1 MKRHLLRS
9 LTVAALLLIP
19 ASLAAQITAGRLD
32 GAAQD
37 EQGLVLPGVT
47 VTLESDALLG
57 SRVAVTDVDGSFR
70 FQGLPAGSY
79 TMTFELGGFATVV
92 REDITVITG
101 QTFTVNQTLSV
112 AAVAETV
119 TVTGESPV
127 VDVKSSRFGGT
138 FDDTA
143 ILEVP
148 NSTDPHAMLALT
160 PGIRM
165 RGFDVAGSHKAQQS
179 GFDAFGLRNQ
189 NRIVI
194 DGVDSNFSTGGFGF
208 YMDSLTV
215 NQFNIS
221 NAGADVENA
230 WAGNTIVMD
239 IKTGGND
246 LSALLYADY
255 LGESFVGDN
264 LTSELEGRGAGTNH
278 MLTYWEAHADVGG
291 PIWRDKAWFFLAYNN
306 NLTHRAISGLDPE
319 VIKEEAVLRNY
330 YAKVNMALSEKD
342 ELIGYSQWGLKNR
355 PNRQINALNS
365 PDVRLAQDSWTWVHK
380 AEWQRVWSD
389 RAFSNVKVMHYGVT
403 WPMVPAVPPD
413 THPPRVDLDTS
424 RRTGAGVWPFTY
436 DKQRPQFVGILNY
449 YVPDAGGSHDL
460 KFGVDYMEDSRLFF
474 LNDASGS
481 IQYRDRSSL
490 ISPTNPMGTSEI
502 FFFSTPTPVSDTRD
516 ANLHFFAQDTWQINR
531 RLTITAG
538 MRVAHQYG
546 WYNEAD
552 LAPALSEF
560 FLSGV
565 SIQRKD
571 IFTWTDFYPRFA
583 ATYDVTGEG
592 KTVLKASLSRYTH
605 NVGPDGFQQAN
616 PASGQFVIFQFM
628 DPNGNGTYDGQHELG
643 DLLSQSSG
651 TGLPVGRVEG
661 GVPVDLGTK
670 RYYDEI
676 TASVESEIVPE
687 TNLRVSFVR
696 KMDRNVFQL
705 YRVDLLNAILNNSIL
720 CGDAVFPCPVNANS
734 QQPITTMTRPPEGTG
749 TANEITTGPD
759 GLNSNEYDNFEI
771 GLGRRFRSGLFL
783 QGSFHYQWRHEL
795 VCCGASQSAD
805 TQADPWQLG
814 IQGNSGSSGRG
825 LNWNSAVSTKQS
837 HTNWNMKAIGRY
849 QIPNID
855 AALSFQFRAQSGWAF
870 APIQGISIPGG
881 AGTNFVPLS
890 DMTERTDNVL
900 ILDVRA
906 EKDLSFWDRDRLS
919 LFFDAYNVTNSNP
932 VLNQVIRAGTAYNRV
947 IGFLEPRTFKLGARY
962 QF

>member
-92 REDITVITG
+92 REDVTVITG

-179 GFDAFGLRNQ
+179 GFDAFGLRDQ

-264 LTSELEGRGAGTNH
+264 LTSELEDRGAGTNH

-291 PIWRDKAWFFLAYNN
+291 PLLRDRAWFFLAYNN

-319 VIKEEAVLRNY
+319 VIKEEAILRNY

-355 PNRQINALNS
+355 PNRGINALNS
-365 PDVRLAQDSWTWVHK
+365 IDVRLAQDSWTWVHK

-389 RAFSNVKVMHYGVT
+389 RAFSNVKAMHYGVT
-403 WPMVPAVPPD
+403 WPMVPAVDPGSS
-413 THPPRVDLDTS
+413 PPRIDVDTS

-449 YVPDAGGSHDL
+449 YIPDAGGSHDL
-460 KFGVDYMEDSRLFF
+460 KFGVDYMEDARLFF
-474 LNDASGS
+474 SNFESGG

-490 ISPTNPMGTSEI
+490 MSADNPMGTSEI
-502 FFFSTPTPVSDTRD
+502 LFANVPTPRSDTRD
-516 ANLHFFAQDTWQINR
+516 RNLHFFAQDTWQLNP

-538 MRVAHQYG
+538 IRIANQHGY
-546 WYNEAD
+546 YNSSD
-552 LAPALSEF
+552 LAPEYPEF

-565 SIQRKD
+565 SIQAKD
-571 IFTWTDFYPRFA
+571 IFTWNDFYPRFA
-583 ATYDVTGEG
+583 VTYDLTGEG
-592 KTVLKASLSRYTH
+592 RTVVKASASRYTH
-605 NVGPDGFQQAN
+605 NVGPDGFVGAN
-616 PASGQFVIFQFM
+616 PAAFQNVVFEFN
-628 DPNGNGTYDGQHELG
+628 DPNRNGIYDGQNELG
-643 DLLSQSSG
+643 ALLSQSSG

-661 GVPVDLGTK
+661 GVPVDLSKK

-676 TASVESEIVPE
+676 TASLESEIMPE
-687 TNLRVSFVR
+687 TNLRLSYVR
-696 KMDRNVFQL
+696 KMDRNVFDT
-705 YRVDLLNAILNNSIL
+705 YRVGLLDALINNAIL
-720 CGDAVFPCPVNANS
+720 CGDDIFPCPTVDGFGA
-734 QQPITTMTRPPEGTG
+734 ITTLTRPPAGTP
-749 TANEITTGPD
+749 TANEVKTGPAGFD
-759 GLNSNEYDNFEI
+759 SGEFDNIEVGLS
-771 GLGRRFRSGLFL
+771 RRFRGGLFL
-783 QGSFHYQWRHEL
+783 QGSFHYQWRNEL
-795 VCCGASQSAD
+795 VCCGSSGSAD
-805 TQADPWQLG
+805 TQADPWTLG
-814 IQGNSGSSGRG
+814 IQGSG
-825 LNWNSAVSTKQS
+825 LNWNSAVSTKQQ
-837 HTNWNMKAIGRY
+837 HTNWNLKGIGRY
-849 QIPNID
+849 QIPNIG
-855 AALSFQFRAQSGWAF
+855 AAVSFQYRAQSGWAY
-870 APIQGISIPGG
+870 APILPISIPGA
-881 AGTNFVPLS
+881 AGTNQVPLS
-890 DMTERTDNVL
+890 DMTERSDNVF
-900 ILDVRA
+900 ILDLRA

-932 VLNQVIRAGTAYNRV
+932 VLNQIIRAGSAYNRV

>member
-92 REDITVITG
+92 REDVTVITG

-179 GFDAFGLRNQ
+179 GFDAFGLRDQ

-264 LTSELEGRGAGTNH
+264 LTSELENHGAGTNH

-291 PIWRDKAWFFLAYNN
+291 PLLRDRAWFFLAYNN

-319 VIKEEAVLRNY
+319 VIKEEAILRNY

-355 PNRQINALNS
+355 PNRGINALNS

-389 RAFSNVKVMHYGVT
+389 RAFSNVKAMHYGVT
-403 WPMVPAVPPD
+403 WPMVPAVDPGSS
-413 THPPRVDLDTS
+413 PPRIDVDTS

-449 YVPDAGGSHDL
+449 YIPDAGGSHDL
-460 KFGVDYMEDSRLFF
+460 KFGVDYMEDARLFF
-474 LNDASGS
+474 SNFESGG

-490 ISPTNPMGTSEI
+490 MSADNPMGTSEI
-502 FFFSTPTPVSDTRD
+502 LFANVPTPRSDTRD
-516 ANLHFFAQDTWQINR
+516 RNLHFFAQDTWQLNP

-538 MRVAHQYG
+538 IRIANQHGY
-546 WYNEAD
+546 YNSSD
-552 LAPALSEF
+552 LAPEYPEF

-565 SIQRKD
+565 SIQAKD
-571 IFTWTDFYPRFA
+571 IFTWNDFYPRFA
-583 ATYDVTGEG
+583 VTYDLTGEG
-592 KTVLKASLSRYTH
+592 RTVVKASASRYTH
-605 NVGPDGFQQAN
+605 NVGPDGFVGAN
-616 PASGQFVIFQFM
+616 PAAFQNVVFEFN
-628 DPNGNGTYDGQHELG
+628 DPNRNGIYDGQNELG
-643 DLLSQSSG
+643 ALLSQSSG

-661 GVPVDLGTK
+661 GVPVDLSKK

-676 TASVESEIVPE
+676 TASLESEIMPE
-687 TNLRVSFVR
+687 TNLRLSYVR
-696 KMDRNVFQL
+696 KMDRNVFDT
-705 YRVDLLNAILNNSIL
+705 YRVGLLDALINNAIL
-720 CGDAVFPCPVNANS
+720 CGDDIFPCPTVDGFGT
-734 QQPITTMTRPPEGTG
+734 ITTLTRPPAGTP
-749 TANEITTGPD
+749 TANEVKTGPAGFD
-759 GLNSNEYDNFEI
+759 SGEFDNIEVGLS
-771 GLGRRFRSGLFL
+771 RRFRGGLFL
-783 QGSFHYQWRHEL
+783 QGSFHYQWRNEL
-795 VCCGASQSAD
+795 VCCGSSGSAD
-805 TQADPWQLG
+805 TQADPWTLG
-814 IQGNSGSSGRG
+814 IQGSG
-825 LNWNSAVSTKQS
+825 LNWNSAVSTKQQ
-837 HTNWNMKAIGRY
+837 HTNWNLKGIGRY
-849 QIPNID
+849 QIPNIG
-855 AALSFQFRAQSGWAF
+855 AAVSFQYRAQSGWAY
-870 APIQGISIPGG
+870 APILPISIPGA
-881 AGTNFVPLS
+881 AGTNQVPLS
-890 DMTERTDNVL
+890 DMTERSDNVF
-900 ILDVRA
+900 ILDLRA

-932 VLNQVIRAGTAYNRV
+932 VLNQIIRAGSAYNSV

>member
-1 MKRHLLRS
+1 MRRHLGRC
-9 LTVAALLLIP
+9 LTVLLLLLLP
-19 ASLAAQITAGRLD
+19 ASLVAQITAGRLD
-32 GAAQD
+32 GVASD

-47 VTLESDALLG
+47 VTLESPALLG

-70 FQGLPAGSY
+70 FQGLPAGQY
-79 TMTFELGGFATVV
+79 TMTFELSGFATVV
-92 REDITVITG
+92 REEVTVITG
-101 QTFTVNQTLSV
+101 QTFSVNQSLSV

-246 LSALLYADY
+246 VSALLYADY

-264 LTSELEGRGAGTNH
+264 LTSELESRGAGTNH

-291 PIWRDKAWFFLAYNN
+291 PLWRDKAWFFLAYNN

-355 PNRQINALNS
+355 PNRGINALNS

-380 AEWQRVWSD
+380 AEWQRVWND
-389 RAFSNVKVMHYGVT
+389 RAFSNVKAMYYGVT
-403 WPMVPAVPPD
+403 WPMVPAVDPG
-413 THPPRVDLDTS
+413 TNPPRIDLDTT

-436 DKQRPQFVGILNY
+436 DKERPQFVGIINY

-460 KFGVDYMEDSRLFF
+460 KFGLDYMEDSRLFF
-474 LNDASGS
+474 SNIESGA

-490 ISPTNPMGTSEI
+490 VSPSNSMGTSEI
-502 FFFSTPTPVSDTRD
+502 LFTNVPTARSDTRD
-516 ANLHFFAQDTWQINR
+516 ANLHFFAQDTWQINP

-538 MRVAHQYG
+538 MRIAHQYG
-546 WYNEAD
+546 WYNSSD
-552 LAPALSEF
+552 LAPEHPEF

-565 SIQRKD
+565 SIQSKD

-583 ATYDVTGEG
+583 VTYDLTGEG
-592 KTVLKASLSRYTH
+592 RTVVKASASRYTH
-605 NVGPDGFQQAN
+605 NVGPDGFVSAN
-616 PASGQFVIFQFM
+616 PAARHQVIFEFL
-628 DPNGNGTYDGQHELG
+628 DPNGNGIYDGQNELG
-643 DLLSQSSG
+643 SLLSQSSG

-661 GVPVDLGTK
+661 GLPVDLSTK

-676 TASVESEIVPE
+676 TASVESEIMPE
-687 TNLRVSFVR
+687 TNLRLSFVR
-696 KMDRNVFQL
+696 KMDRNVFDT
-705 YRVDLLNAILNNSIL
+705 YRVDLLDALLNSAIL
-720 CGDAVFPCPVNANS
+720 CGDAVFPCPLHGNT
-734 QQPITTMTRPPEGTG
+734 QQPLTTITRPPEGTG
-749 TANEITTGPD
+749 TANAVTTGPA
-759 GLNSNEYDNFEI
+759 GLDSNEFDNIEV
-771 GLGRRFRSGLFL
+771 GLARRFRSGLFL
-783 QGSFHYQWRHEL
+783 QGSFHYQWRNEL
-795 VCCGASQSAD
+795 VCCGSSGSAD
-805 TQADPWQLG
+805 TQADPWTLG
-814 IQGNSGSSGRG
+814 IQGSG
-825 LNWNSAVSTKQS
+825 LNWNSAVSTKQQ
-837 HTNWNMKAIGRY
+837 HTNWNVKAIGRY
-849 QIPNID
+849 QIPRID

-870 APIQGISIPGG
+870 APIQVISIPGG
-881 AGTNFVPLS
+881 AGSNQVPLS
-890 DMTERTDNVL
+890 DMTERSDDVL
-900 ILDVRA
+900 ILDLRA

-932 VLNQVIRAGTAYNRV
+932 VLNMIIRAGTAYGRV
-947 IGFLEPRTFKLGARY
+947 IGFLEPRTFKIGVRY

>member
-92 REDITVITG
+92 REDVTVITG

-264 LTSELEGRGAGTNH
+264 LTSELENRGAGTNH

-291 PIWRDKAWFFLAYNN
+291 PLLRDRAWFFLAYNN

-330 YAKVNMALSEKD
+330 YTKVNMALSEKD

-355 PNRQINALNS
+355 PNRGINALNS
-365 PDVRLAQDSWTWVHK
+365 VDVRLAQDSWTWVHK

-389 RAFSNVKVMHYGVT
+389 RAFSNVKAMHYGVT
-403 WPMVPAVPPD
+403 WPMVPAVDPGSS
-413 THPPRVDLDTS
+413 PPRIDVDTS

-449 YVPDAGGSHDL
+449 YIPDAGGSHDL
-460 KFGVDYMEDSRLFF
+460 KFGVDYMEDARLFF
-474 LNDASGS
+474 SNFESGG

-490 ISPTNPMGTSEI
+490 MSADNPMGTSEI
-502 FFFSTPTPVSDTRD
+502 LFANVPTPRSDTRD
-516 ANLHFFAQDTWQINR
+516 RNLHFFAQDTWQLNP

-538 MRVAHQYG
+538 IRIANQHGY
-546 WYNEAD
+546 YNSSD
-552 LAPALSEF
+552 LAPEYPEF

-565 SIQRKD
+565 SIQAKD
-571 IFTWTDFYPRFA
+571 IFTWNDFYPRFA
-583 ATYDVTGEG
+583 VTYDLTGEG
-592 KTVLKASLSRYTH
+592 RTVVKASASRYTH
-605 NVGPDGFQQAN
+605 NVGPDGFVGAN
-616 PASGQFVIFQFM
+616 PAAFQNVVFEFN
-628 DPNGNGTYDGQHELG
+628 DPNRNGIYDGQNELG
-643 DLLSQSSG
+643 ALLSQSSG

-661 GVPVDLGTK
+661 GVPVDLSKK

-676 TASVESEIVPE
+676 TASLESEIMPE
-687 TNLRVSFVR
+687 TNLRLSYVR
-696 KMDRNVFQL
+696 KMDRNVFDT
-705 YRVDLLNAILNNSIL
+705 YRVGLLDALINNAIL
-720 CGDAVFPCPVNANS
+720 CGDDIFPCPTVDGFGT
-734 QQPITTMTRPPEGTG
+734 ITTLTRPPAGTP
-749 TANEITTGPD
+749 TANEVKTGPAGFD
-759 GLNSNEYDNFEI
+759 SGEFDNIEVGLS
-771 GLGRRFRSGLFL
+771 RRFRGGLFL
-783 QGSFHYQWRHEL
+783 QGSFHYQWRNEL
-795 VCCGASQSAD
+795 VCCGSSGSAD
-805 TQADPWQLG
+805 TQADPWTLG
-814 IQGNSGSSGRG
+814 IQGSG
-825 LNWNSAVSTKQS
+825 LNWNSAVSTKQQ
-837 HTNWNMKAIGRY
+837 HTNWNLKGIGRY
-849 QIPNID
+849 QIPNIG
-855 AALSFQFRAQSGWAF
+855 AAVSFQYRAQSGWAY
-870 APIQGISIPGG
+870 APILPISIPGA
-881 AGTNFVPLS
+881 AGTNQVPLS
-890 DMTERTDNVL
+890 DMTERSDNVF
-900 ILDVRA
+900 ILDLRA

-932 VLNQVIRAGTAYNRV
+932 VLNQIIRAGSAYNRV

>member
-57 SRVAVTDVDGSFR
+57 SRIAVTDIDGSFR

-246 LSALLYADY
+246 LSALLYADW

-264 LTSELEGRGAGTNH
+264 LTSELENRGAGTNH
-278 MLTYWEAHADVGG
+278 MITYWEAHADVGG
-291 PIWRDKAWFFLAYNN
+291 PLWRDKAWFFLAYNN

-319 VIKEEAVLRNY
+319 VIKEEAILRNY
-330 YAKVNMALSEKD
+330 YTKVNFALSEKD

-355 PNRQINALNS
+355 PNRGINALNS

-380 AEWQRVWSD
+380 AEWQRVWND
-389 RAFSNVKVMHYGVT
+389 RAFSNMKVMHYGVT
-403 WPMVPAVPPD
+403 WPMVPAVEPD

-474 LNDASGS
+474 SNNKSGS

-490 ISPTNPMGTSEI
+490 MSADNPMGISEI
-502 FFFSTPTPVSDTRD
+502 LFVNTPTAVSDTRD
-516 ANLHFFAQDTWQINR
+516 ANLHFFAQDTWQINP

-546 WYNEAD
+546 WYNAAD
-552 LAPALSEF
+552 LAPDYPEF

-565 SIQRKD
+565 SIQEKD

-583 ATYDVTGEG
+583 VTYDLTGEG
-592 KTVLKASLSRYTH
+592 RTVVKASVSRYTH
-605 NVGPDGFQQAN
+605 NVGPDGFRSAN
-616 PASGQFVIFQFM
+616 PASRQQVVFDFA
-628 DPNGNGTYDGQHELG
+628 DANGNGLYDGQHELG
-643 DLLSQSSG
+643 ALLSQSSG

-661 GVPVDLGTK
+661 GVPVDFSQK

-676 TASVESEIVPE
+676 TASVESEIMPE
-687 TNLRVSFVR
+687 TNLRLSFVR
-696 KMDRNVFQL
+696 KMDINVFDT
-705 YRVDLLNAILNNSIL
+705 YRVGLLDALLNNAIL
-720 CGDAVFPCPVNANS
+720 CGDEIFPCPTVDGFGTIS
-734 QQPITTMTRPPEGTG
+734 TLSRPPEGTPTG
-749 TANEITTGPD
+749 NEVKTGPA
-759 GLNSNEYDNFEI
+759 GLDTNDYDNIEM
-771 GLGRRFRSGLFL
+771 GLSRRFRSGLFL
-783 QGSFHYQWRHEL
+783 QGSFHYQWRNEL
-795 VCCGASQSAD
+795 VCCGSSGSAD

-814 IQGNSGSSGRG
+814 IQGAG
-825 LNWNSAVSTKQS
+825 LNWNSAVSTKQE
-837 HTNWNMKAIGRY
+837 HTNWNLKAIGRY
-849 QIPNID
+849 DVPD
-855 AALSFQFRAQSGWAF
+855 FPMAFSFQYRAQSGWAY
-870 APIQGISIPGG
+870 APILPIRIPFG
-881 AGTNFVPLS
+881 AGTNQVPLS
-890 DMTERTDNVL
+890 DMSERSDDVY
-900 ILDVRA
+900 ILDLRA
-906 EKDLSFWDRDRLS
+906 EVNLSFWDRDRLS
-919 LFFDAYNVTNSNP
+919 VFFDAFNVTNSNP
-932 VLNQVIRAGTAYNRV
+932 VLNQVILAGSRYQSV
-947 IGFLEPRTFKLGARY
+947 IGFLEPRTFKVGARY

>member
-32 GAAQD
+32 GVAQD

-57 SRVAVTDVDGSFR
+57 SRVAVTDIDGSFR

-79 TMTFELGGFATVV
+79 TMTFELGGFGTVV

-291 PIWRDKAWFFLAYNN
+291 PLWRDKAWFFLAYNN

-380 AEWQRVWSD
+380 AEWQRVWND
-389 RAFSNVKVMHYGVT
+389 RAFSNVKAMHYGVT

-449 YVPDAGGSHDL
+449 YIPDAGGSHDL

-490 ISPTNPMGTSEI
+490 ISPANPNGTSEI

-628 DPNGNGTYDGQHELG
+628 DPNGNGVYDGQHELG
-643 DLLSQSSG
+643 ELLSQSSG

-670 RYYDEI
+670 RYYDEV
-676 TASVESEIVPE
+676 TASIESEIVPE

-705 YRVDLLNAILNNSIL
+705 YRVDLLNSILNNSIL
-720 CGDAVFPCPVNANS
+720 CGDAVFPCPVNANT
-734 QQPITTMTRPPEGTG
+734 QQPITTMTRPPAGTG

-759 GLNSNEYDNFEI
+759 GLNTNEYDNFEI

-783 QGSFHYQWRHEL
+783 QGSFHYQWRNEL

-814 IQGNSGSSGRG
+814 IQGNSGSAGRG

-837 HTNWNMKAIGRY
+837 HNNWNMKAIGRY

-881 AGTNFVPLS
+881 AGTNFIPLS

-919 LFFDAYNVTNSNP
+919 LFFDAYNITNSNP
-932 VLNQVIRAGTAYNRV
+932 VLNQVIRAGAAYNRV
-947 IGFLEPRTFKLGARY
+947 IGFLEPRTFKVGARY

>member
-32 GAAQD
+32 GVAQD

-92 REDITVITG
+92 REGVTVITG

-264 LTSELEGRGAGTNH
+264 LTSELENRGAGTNH

-291 PIWRDKAWFFLAYNN
+291 PLWRDKAWFFLAYNN

-380 AEWQRVWSD
+380 AEWQRVWND
-389 RAFSNVKVMHYGVT
+389 RAFSNVKAMHYGVT

-449 YVPDAGGSHDL
+449 YIPDAGGSHDL

-490 ISPTNPMGTSEI
+490 ISPTNPTGTSEI

-628 DPNGNGTYDGQHELG
+628 DPNGNGIYDGQHELG

-661 GVPVDLGTK
+661 GVPVDLSTK
-670 RYYDEI
+670 RYYDEV

-720 CGDAVFPCPVNANS
+720 CGDAVFPCPVNANT

-759 GLNSNEYDNFEI
+759 GLNTNEYDNFEI

-783 QGSFHYQWRHEL
+783 QGSFHYQWRNEL

-805 TQADPWQLG
+805 TQADPWSLG
-814 IQGNSGSSGRG
+814 IQGNSGSAGRG

-837 HTNWNMKAIGRY
+837 HNNWNMKAIGRY

-919 LFFDAYNVTNSNP
+919 LFFDAYNITNSNP

-947 IGFLEPRTFKLGARY
+947 IGFLEPRTFKVGARY

>member
-92 REDITVITG
+92 REDVTVITG

-179 GFDAFGLRNQ
+179 GFDAFGLRDQ

-264 LTSELEGRGAGTNH
+264 LTSELENRGAGTNH

-291 PIWRDKAWFFLAYNN
+291 PLLRDRAWFFLAYNN

-319 VIKEEAVLRNY
+319 VIKEEAILRNY

-355 PNRQINALNS
+355 PNRGINALNS

-389 RAFSNVKVMHYGVT
+389 RAFSNVKAMHYGVT
-403 WPMVPAVPPD
+403 WPMVPAVDPGSS
-413 THPPRVDLDTS
+413 PPRIDVDTS

-449 YVPDAGGSHDL
+449 YIPDAGGSHDL
-460 KFGVDYMEDSRLFF
+460 KFGVDYMEDARLFF
-474 LNDASGS
+474 SNFESGG

-490 ISPTNPMGTSEI
+490 MSADNPMGTSEI
-502 FFFSTPTPVSDTRD
+502 LFANVPTPRSDTRD
-516 ANLHFFAQDTWQINR
+516 RNLHFFAQDTWQLNP

-538 MRVAHQYG
+538 IRIANQHGY
-546 WYNEAD
+546 YNSSD
-552 LAPALSEF
+552 LAPEYPEF

-565 SIQRKD
+565 SIQAKD
-571 IFTWTDFYPRFA
+571 IFTWNDFYPRFA
-583 ATYDVTGEG
+583 VTYDLTGEG
-592 KTVLKASLSRYTH
+592 RTVVKASASRYTH
-605 NVGPDGFQQAN
+605 NVGPDGFVGAN
-616 PASGQFVIFQFM
+616 PAAFQNVVFEFN
-628 DPNGNGTYDGQHELG
+628 DPNRNGIYDGQNELG
-643 DLLSQSSG
+643 ALLSQSSG

-661 GVPVDLGTK
+661 GVPVDLSKK

-676 TASVESEIVPE
+676 TASLESEIMPE
-687 TNLRVSFVR
+687 TNLRLSYVR
-696 KMDRNVFQL
+696 KMDRNVFDT
-705 YRVDLLNAILNNSIL
+705 YRVGLLDALINNAIL
-720 CGDAVFPCPVNANS
+720 CGDDIFPCPTVDGFGT
-734 QQPITTMTRPPEGTG
+734 ITTLTRPPAGTP
-749 TANEITTGPD
+749 TANEVKTGPAGFD
-759 GLNSNEYDNFEI
+759 SGEFDNIEVGLS
-771 GLGRRFRSGLFL
+771 RRFRGGLFL
-783 QGSFHYQWRHEL
+783 QGSFHYQWRNEL
-795 VCCGASQSAD
+795 VCCGSSGSAD
-805 TQADPWQLG
+805 TQADPWTLG
-814 IQGNSGSSGRG
+814 IQGSG
-825 LNWNSAVSTKQS
+825 LNWNSAVSTKQQ
-837 HTNWNMKAIGRY
+837 HTNWNLKGIGRY
-849 QIPNID
+849 QIPNIG
-855 AALSFQFRAQSGWAF
+855 AAVSFQYRAQSGWAY
-870 APIQGISIPGG
+870 APILPISIPGA
-881 AGTNFVPLS
+881 AGTNQVPLS
-890 DMTERTDNVL
+890 DMTERSDNVF
-900 ILDVRA
+900 ILDLRA

-932 VLNQVIRAGTAYNRV
+932 VLNQIIRAGSAYNSV

>member
-1 MKRHLLRS
+1 MRPRLLRPAAI
-9 LTVAALLLIP
+9 VALLLLP
-19 ASLAAQITAGRLD
+19 GFAFSQITAGRLD
-32 GAAQD
+32 GVASD

-79 TMTFELGGFATVV
+79 TMTFELSGFGTVV
-92 REDITVITG
+92 REGVSVITG

-179 GFDAFGLRNQ
+179 GFDAFGLRDQ

-255 LGESFVGDN
+255 LGEGFVGDN
-264 LTSELEGRGAGTNH
+264 LTSELEDRGAGTNH

-291 PIWRDKAWFFLAYNN
+291 PLWRDRAWFFLAYNN

-330 YAKVNMALSEKD
+330 YTKVNFALSEKD

-355 PNRQINALNS
+355 PNRGINALNS

-380 AEWQRVWSD
+380 AEWQRVWND
-389 RAFSNVKVMHYGVT
+389 RAFSNVKAMYYGVT
-403 WPMVPAVPPD
+403 WPMVPAVDPG
-413 THPPRVDLDTS
+413 TNPPRIDVDTS
-424 RRTGAGVWPFTY
+424 RRTGAGIWPFTY
-436 DKQRPQFVGILNY
+436 DKERPQFIGILNY

-460 KFGVDYMEDSRLFF
+460 KFGVDYMEDARLFF
-474 LNDASGS
+474 SNIESGA

-490 ISPTNPMGTSEI
+490 VSPSNPMGTSEI
-502 FFFSTPTPVSDTRD
+502 LFTNVPTARSDTRD
-516 ANLHFFAQDTWQINR
+516 RNLHFFAQDTWQINP

-538 MRVAHQYG
+538 IRIANQHGY
-546 WYNEAD
+546 YNSSD
-552 LAPALSEF
+552 LAPEYSEF

-565 SIQRKD
+565 SIQEKA
-571 IFTWTDFYPRFA
+571 IFTWNDFYPRFA
-583 ATYDVTGEG
+583 VTYDVTGEG
-592 KTVLKASLSRYTH
+592 RTVVKASVSRYTH
-605 NVGPDGFQQAN
+605 NVGPDGFVSAN
-616 PASGQFVIFQFM
+616 PAARHQVVFEFN
-628 DPNGNGTYDGQHELG
+628 DPNGNGIYDGQNELG
-643 DLLSQSSG
+643 ALLSQSAG

-661 GVPVDLGTK
+661 GLPVDLGTK
-670 RYYDEI
+670 RYYDEV
-676 TASVESEIVPE
+676 TASIESEIMPE
-687 TNLRVSFVR
+687 TNFRLSYVR
-696 KMDRNVFQL
+696 KMDRGVFDT
-705 YRVDLLNAILNNSIL
+705 YRPALLDALIHNSIL
-720 CGDAVFPCPVNANS
+720 CGDEVFPCPTVDGFGT
-734 QQPITTMTRPPEGTG
+734 ITTLTRPPAGTS
-749 TANEITTGPD
+749 TANEVRTGPSGFD
-759 GLNSNEYDNFEI
+759 WNNYDNIET
-771 GLGRRFRSGLFL
+771 GLSRRFRSGLFL
-783 QGSFHYQWRHEL
+783 QGSFHYQWRNEL
-795 VCCGASQSAD
+795 VCCGSSGSAD
-805 TQADPWQLG
+805 TQADPWTLG
-814 IQGNSGSSGRG
+814 IQGSG
-825 LNWNSAVSTKQS
+825 LNWNSAVSTRQD
-837 HTNWNMKAIGRY
+837 HTNWNLKAIGRY
-849 QIPNID
+849 DIPRIPM
-855 AALSFQFRAQSGWAF
+855 AVSFQYRAQSGWNY
-870 APIQGISIPGG
+870 APLFPAAIPGG
-881 AGTNFVPLS
+881 AGTNQVPLS
-890 DMTERTDNVL
+890 DMTERSDDVY

-906 EKDLSFWDRDRLS
+906 ELNLSLWDRDRLS
-919 LFFDAYNVTNSNP
+919 VFLDGFNMTNANP
-932 VLNQVIRAGTAYNRV
+932 VLNQITRAGTAYGRV
-947 IGFLEPRTFKLGARY
+947 IGFLEPRTFKVGARY

>member
-9 LTVAALLLIP
+9 LTVAAMLLIP

-57 SRVAVTDVDGSFR
+57 SRVAVTDIDGSFR

-79 TMTFELGGFATVV
+79 TMTFELGGFGTVV

-291 PIWRDKAWFFLAYNN
+291 PLWRDKAWFFLAYNN

-380 AEWQRVWSD
+380 AEWQRVWND
-389 RAFSNVKVMHYGVT
+389 RAFSNVKAMHYGVT

-449 YVPDAGGSHDL
+449 YIPDAGGSHDL

-490 ISPTNPMGTSEI
+490 ISPTNPNGTSEI

-583 ATYDVTGEG
+583 ATYDLTGEG

-628 DPNGNGTYDGQHELG
+628 DPNGNGIYDGQDELG

-676 TASVESEIVPE
+676 TASIESEIVPE

-720 CGDAVFPCPVNANS
+720 CGDAVFPCPVNANT
-734 QQPITTMTRPPEGTG
+734 QQPITTMTRPPAGTG

-759 GLNSNEYDNFEI
+759 GLNTNEYDNFEI

-783 QGSFHYQWRHEL
+783 QGSFHYQWRNEL

-814 IQGNSGSSGRG
+814 IQGNSGGAGRG

-837 HTNWNMKAIGRY
+837 HNNWNMKAIGRY

-919 LFFDAYNVTNSNP
+919 LFFDAYNITNSNP

-947 IGFLEPRTFKLGARY
+947 IGFLEPRTFKVGARY

>member
-92 REDITVITG
+92 REDVTVITG

-179 GFDAFGLRNQ
+179 GFDAFGLRDQ

-246 LSALLYADY
+246 VSALLYADY
-255 LGESFVGDN
+255 LGEGFVGDN
-264 LTSELEGRGAGTNH
+264 LTSELESRGAGTNH
-278 MLTYWEAHADVGG
+278 MITYWEAHADVGG
-291 PIWRDKAWFFLAYNN
+291 PLWRDRAWFFLAYNN

-355 PNRQINALNS
+355 PNRGINALNS

-389 RAFSNVKVMHYGVT
+389 RAFSNVKAMYYGVT
-403 WPMVPAVPPD
+403 WPMVPAVDPG
-413 THPPRVDLDTS
+413 TSPPRIDVDTS

-436 DKQRPQFVGILNY
+436 DKERPQFVGILNY
-449 YVPDAGGSHDL
+449 YIPDAGGSHDL
-460 KFGVDYMEDSRLFF
+460 KFGVDYMEDARLFF
-474 LNDASGS
+474 SNFESGG

-490 ISPTNPMGTSEI
+490 ASPDNPMGTSQI
-502 FFFSTPTPVSDTRD
+502 LFANVPTPRSDTRD
-516 ANLHFFAQDTWQINR
+516 RNLHFFAQDTWQVNP
-531 RLTITAG
+531 RLTLTAG
-538 MRVAHQYG
+538 IRIANQHGY
-546 WYNEAD
+546 YNSSD
-552 LAPALSEF
+552 LAPEYPEF

-565 SIQRKD
+565 SIQAKE
-571 IFTWTDFYPRFA
+571 IFTWNDFYPRFA
-583 ATYDVTGEG
+583 VTYDLTGEG
-592 KTVLKASLSRYTH
+592 RTVVKASVSRYTH
-605 NVGPDGFQQAN
+605 NVGPDGFVGAN
-616 PASGQFVIFQFM
+616 PAAFQNVVFEFN
-628 DPNGNGTYDGQHELG
+628 DPNRNGIYDGQHELG
-643 DLLSQSSG
+643 ALLSQSSG

-661 GVPVDLGTK
+661 GVPVDLSQK

-676 TASVESEIVPE
+676 TASIESEIMPE
-687 TNLRVSFVR
+687 TNFRLSYVR
-696 KMDRNVFQL
+696 KMDRGVFDT
-705 YRVDLLNAILNNSIL
+705 YRVGLLDALINNAIL
-720 CGDAVFPCPVNANS
+720 CGDDIFPCPTVDGFGT
-734 QQPITTMTRPPEGTG
+734 ITTLSRPPAGTP
-749 TANEITTGPD
+749 TANEVKTGPAGFD
-759 GLNSNEYDNFEI
+759 SGDFDNLEM

-783 QGSFHYQWRHEL
+783 QGSFHYQWRNEL
-795 VCCGASQSAD
+795 VCCGSSGSAD
-805 TQADPWQLG
+805 TQADPWTLG
-814 IQGNSGSSGRG
+814 IQGSG
-825 LNWNSAVSTKQS
+825 LNWNSAVSTKQQ
-837 HTNWNMKAIGRY
+837 HTNWNLKAIGRY
-849 QIPNID
+849 DVPNVPV
-855 AALSFQFRAQSGWAF
+855 AFSFQYRAQSGWAY
-870 APIQGISIPGG
+870 APLLPITIPGA
-881 AGTNFVPLS
+881 AGTNQVPLS
-890 DMTERTDNVL
+890 DMTERSDNVY
-900 ILDVRA
+900 ILDLRA
-906 EKDLSFWDRDRLS
+906 ELNLSFWDRDRLS
-919 LFFDAYNVTNSNP
+919 LFFDAFNATNANP
-932 VLNQVIRAGTAYNRV
+932 VLNQIIRAGSAYNRV
-947 IGFLEPRTFKLGARY
+947 IGFLEPRTFKVGARY

>member
-92 REDITVITG
+92 REDVTVITG

-255 LGESFVGDN
+255 LGEGFVGDN
-264 LTSELEGRGAGTNH
+264 LTSELESRGAKTNH
-278 MLTYWEAHADVGG
+278 MITYWEAHADVGG
-291 PIWRDKAWFFLAYNN
+291 PLLRDRAWFFLAYNN

-330 YAKVNMALSEKD
+330 YSKVNFALSEKD

-355 PNRQINALNS
+355 PNRGINALNS

-389 RAFSNVKVMHYGVT
+389 RAFSNVKAMYYGVT
-403 WPMVPAVPPD
+403 WPMVPAVDPASS
-413 THPPRVDLDTS
+413 PPRIDLDTT
-424 RRTGAGVWPFTY
+424 RRTGAGIWPFTY
-436 DKQRPQFVGILNY
+436 DKERPQFVGILNY
-449 YVPDAGGSHDL
+449 YIPDAGGSHDL
-460 KFGVDYMEDSRLFF
+460 KFGVDYMEDARLFF
-474 LNDASGS
+474 SNIESGA

-490 ISPTNPMGTSEI
+490 MSSANPMGTSEI
-502 FFFSTPTPVSDTRD
+502 EFTNVPTARSDTRD
-516 ANLHFFAQDTWQINR
+516 RNLHFFAQDTWQINP
-531 RLTITAG
+531 RLTLTAG
-538 MRVAHQYG
+538 IRIANQHGYYNASDLDPAH
-546 WYNEAD
+546 
-552 LAPALSEF
+552 PEF

-565 SIQRKD
+565 SIQAKE
-571 IFTWTDFYPRFA
+571 IFTWNDFYPRFA
-583 ATYDVTGEG
+583 LTYDVTGEG
-592 KTVLKASLSRYTH
+592 RTVVKASASRYTH
-605 NVGPDGFQQAN
+605 NVGPDGFVSAN
-616 PASGQFVIFQFM
+616 PAARHNVRFQFL
-628 DPNGNGTYDGQHELG
+628 DPNQNGIYDGQHELG
-643 DLLSQSSG
+643 ELLSQSSG
-651 TGLPVGRVEG
+651 SGLPVGRVEG
-661 GVPVDLGTK
+661 GLPTDFSKK

-676 TASVESEIVPE
+676 TASIESEIMPE
-687 TNLRVSFVR
+687 TNLRLSFVR
-696 KMDRNVFQL
+696 KMDRNVFDT
-705 YRVDLLNAILNNSIL
+705 YRVGLLDALLNNAIL
-720 CGDAVFPCPVNANS
+720 CGDAIFPCPTVDGFGTIS
-734 QQPITTMTRPPEGTG
+734 TLSRPPEGTA
-749 TANEITTGPD
+749 TANEIKAGPA
-759 GLNSNEYDNFEI
+759 GLDSNEYDNIEM
-771 GLGRRFRSGLFL
+771 GLSRRFRSGLFL
-783 QGSFHYQWRHEL
+783 QGSFHYQWRNEL
-795 VCCGASQSAD
+795 VCCGSSSSAD
-805 TQADPWQLG
+805 TQADPWTLG
-814 IQGNSGSSGRG
+814 IQGSG
-825 LNWNSAVSTKQS
+825 LNWNSAVSTKQE
-837 HTNWNMKAIGRY
+837 HTNWNLKAIGRY
-849 QIPNID
+849 DVPD
-855 AALSFQFRAQSGWAF
+855 FPAAFSFQYRAQSGWAYSPILAIPIPF
-870 APIQGISIPGG
+870 A
-881 AGTNFVPLS
+881 AGTNQVPLS
-890 DMTERTDNVL
+890 DMTERSDNVY
-900 ILDVRA
+900 ILDLRA
-906 EKDLSFWDRDRLS
+906 ELNLSFWDRDRLS
-919 LFFDAYNVTNSNP
+919 LFFDAFNVTNSNP
-932 VLNQVIRAGTAYNRV
+932 VLNQVIRAGTAYQSI
-947 IGFLEPRTFKLGARY
+947 IGFLEPRTFKVGARY

>member
-1 MKRHLLRS
+1 MKRTLLRS
-9 LTVAALLLIP
+9 MAVAALLLIP

-32 GAAQD
+32 GAARD

-47 VTLESDALLG
+47 VTLESPGLLG

-79 TMTFELGGFATVV
+79 TMTFELGGFGTVV
-92 REDITVITG
+92 REGVTVNTG
-101 QTFTVNQTLSV
+101 QTFTVNQTLGV

-239 IKTGGND
+239 IKTGGNEV
-246 LSALLYADY
+246 SSLLYADY
-255 LGESFVGDN
+255 LGEGFVGDN
-264 LTSELEGRGAGTNH
+264 LTSELESRGAGTNH

-291 PIWRDKAWFFLAYNN
+291 PLWTDKAWFFLAYNN
-306 NLTHRAISGLDPE
+306 NLTHRAISGVDPNE
-319 VIKEEAVLRNY
+319 IQEEAILRNY
-330 YAKVNMALSEKD
+330 YTKVNMALSEKD
-342 ELIGYSQWGLKNR
+342 ELIGYSQWGLKYR
-355 PNRQINALNS
+355 PNRGINALNS
-365 PDVRLAQDSWTWVHK
+365 TDVRLAQDSWTWIHK

-389 RAFSNVKVMHYGVT
+389 RAFSNVKAMYYGVT
-403 WPMVPAVPPD
+403 WPMVPAVSPD
-413 THPPRVDLDTS
+413 TNPPRIDVDTS
-424 RRTGAGVWPFTY
+424 RRTGAGLWPFTY
-436 DKQRPQFVGILNY
+436 DKERPQFIGILNY
-449 YVPDAGGSHDL
+449 YIPDAGGSHDL
-460 KFGVDYMEDSRLFF
+460 KFGVDYMEDARLFF
-474 LNDASGS
+474 SNDASGS

-490 ISPTNPMGTSEI
+490 VSATNSMGTSEI
-502 FFFSTPTPVSDTRD
+502 LFSNTPTPVSDTRD
-516 ANLHFFAQDTWQINR
+516 FNLHFFAQDTWQINP

-538 MRVAHQYG
+538 IRVANQRGY
-546 WYNEAD
+546 YNSAD
-552 LAPALSEF
+552 LAPAYSEF

-565 SIQRKD
+565 SISEKD
-571 IFTWTDFYPRFA
+571 IFTWNDFYPRFA
-583 ATYDVTGEG
+583 ATYDLTGEG
-592 KTVLKASLSRYTH
+592 RTVVKASVSRYTH
-605 NVGPDGFQQAN
+605 NVGPDGFQSAN
-616 PASGQFVIFQFM
+616 PASRQQVIFQFL
-628 DPNGNGTYDGQHELG
+628 DPNGNGIYDGQNELG
-643 DLLSQSSG
+643 ALLSQSSG

-661 GVPVDLGTK
+661 GVPVDLSQK
-670 RYYDEI
+670 RYYDEV
-676 TASVESEIVPE
+676 TASIESEIMPE
-687 TNLRVSFVR
+687 TNLRLSFVR
-696 KMDRNVFQL
+696 KMDRNVFDT
-705 YRVDLLNAILNNSIL
+705 YRVNLLDALLNNAIL
-720 CGDAVFPCPVNANS
+720 CGDDIFPCPVNPING
-734 QQPITTMTRPPEGTG
+734 QPVTSLSRPPAGTG
-749 TANEITTGPD
+749 TANEVATGPN
-759 GLNSNEYDNFEI
+759 GLNSNDYDNIEV

-783 QGSFHYQWRHEL
+783 QGSFHYQWRNEL
-795 VCCGASQSAD
+795 VCCGSSGSAD
-805 TQADPWQLG
+805 TQADPWTLG
-814 IQGNSGSSGRG
+814 IQGSG
-825 LNWNSAVSTKQS
+825 LNWNSAVGTKQQ
-837 HTNWNMKAIGRY
+837 HTNWNLKAIGRY
-849 QIPNID
+849 QIPNIG
-855 AALSFQFRAQSGWAF
+855 AAVSFQYRAQSGWAY
-870 APIQGISIPGG
+870 APLLPVSIPGA
-881 AGTNFVPLS
+881 AGTNQVPLS
-890 DMTERTDNVL
+890 DMTERSENVL
-900 ILDVRA
+900 ILDIRA
-906 EKDLSFWDRDRLS
+906 EKDFSFWGRDKLS
-919 LFFDAYNVTNSNP
+919 LFFDAYNATNSNP
-932 VLNQVIRAGTAYNRV
+932 VLNQVIRTGSAYGRV